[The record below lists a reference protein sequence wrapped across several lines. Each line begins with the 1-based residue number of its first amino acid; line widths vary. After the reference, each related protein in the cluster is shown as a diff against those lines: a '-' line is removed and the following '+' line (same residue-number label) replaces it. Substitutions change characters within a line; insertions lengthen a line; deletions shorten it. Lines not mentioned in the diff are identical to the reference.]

1 MSVMHDIIKCKS
13 LCTEVLIADMLKLTV
28 NMWRAHTHVFLFFND
43 KIWKCSD
50 WRKIPN
56 AYIKFQ
62 NYQNIFPL
70 KQKSISLYIIP
81 HEQLKNKLYIQM
93 CFSH

>member
-1 MSVMHDIIKCKS
+1 MQIIMHRSSYCRYAKINSK
-13 LCTEVLIADMLKLTV
+13 
-28 NMWRAHTHVFLFFND
+28 HVFLFFND

-62 NYQNIFPL
+62 NYQSIFPL